1 MTNRIGMYARFITGM
16 PAFLRNRVSLA
27 DAKASVAQ
35 DLIARERNFLSLLE
49 RAVFGRKESPYE
61 FLFAHAGCEH
71 EEIRR
76 LVNQDGL
83 DAALSTLYDAG
94 VWLSFDEMKGRAPIT
109 RGGRTFDGDGDS
121 FENPLVKGAIE
132 SRSSGSTGKATRVK
146 SDLANILRQIPI
158 LLLAQDA
165 NGMLGAPIVLYRPGR
180 PDTVAVN
187 NILRQ
192 IVAGNPVRRWFSP
205 VATSD
210 TNAPMRFRLAGA
222 ITPPLVRMC
231 GAAFPKMEVVPFGN
245 AIVVARAAAE
255 MVRAEGR
262 CHLRTGISGGLT
274 VAIAAR
280 ANGVELTGVTISG
293 AGEPPSLTKVR
304 GIRESGARYVTNY
317 AMTEAGSVGTACA
330 DGVDHTDVHVNRNRI
345 ALLQRP
351 VTPRGQV
358 EPVGMFFLTSLADTS
373 PRILINASSD
383 DFGILE
389 ERECG
394 CSLGALGMKQHV
406 RQIRSAGKLTGR
418 GITLVA
424 SDIVHII
431 EEVLPARFGGTAQ
444 DYQLV
449 EQEDAGGATHLHL
462 LVSPSITLTDED
474 DAARVLLEALSRG
487 TPGAGLQS
495 AMLRSARA
503 VSVRREQPR
512 PSARGKLPAF
522 KTVAGQ

>member
-1 MTNRIGMYARFITGM
+1 MYARFITGM
-16 PAFLRNRVSLA
+16 PAFLRHRVTVA
-27 DAKASVAQ
+27 DAKATVAQ
-35 DLIARERNFLSLLE
+35 GLISREKNFLSLLE
-49 RAVFGRKESPYE
+49 RTVFNRPESPYE

-76 LVNQDGL
+76 LVTSDGL

-109 RGGRTFDGDGDS
+109 RGGRTFDGNADS

-132 SRSSGSTGKATRVK
+132 SQSSGSTGKATRVK
-146 SDLANILRQIPI
+146 SDLANILRQTSI
-158 LLLAQDA
+158 LLLAQEA
-165 NGMLGAPIVLYRPGR
+165 NGTLGAPMMLYRPGR
-180 PDTVAVN
+180 PDTVATN

-192 IVAGNPVRRWFSP
+192 ILAGNPVRRWFSP

-210 TNAPMRFRLAGA
+210 TNAPLRFRIAGA

-231 GAAFPKMEVVPFGN
+231 GAPFPRMEVVPFSN
-245 AIVVARAAAE
+245 AIVVARAAAD

-262 CHLRTGISGGLT
+262 CHVRTGVSGGLT

-280 ANGVELTGVTISG
+280 TNGVDLTGVVLSG
-293 AGEPPSLTKVR
+293 AGEPPSIAKVK
-304 GIRESGARYVTNY
+304 GILESGARYVTNY

-330 DGVDHTDVHVNRNRI
+330 NGLDHTDVHVNRNRI

-351 VTPRGQV
+351 VTPRGQA

-394 CSLGALGMKQHV
+394 CSLGALGMNQHL

-431 EEVLPARFGGTAQ
+431 EEILPARFGGTAQ

-449 EQEDAGGATHLHL
+449 EEEDAAGATHLHL
-462 LVSPSITLTDED
+462 LVSPSISLADEN
-474 DAARVLLEALSRG
+474 DAASVLLEALSRG

-503 VSVRREQPR
+503 VGVRREQPR
-512 PSARGKLPAF
+512 ASLRGKLPAF
-522 KTVAGQ
+522 KTVGVQ